1 MASAATVSPPPATL
15 SNLPAWVNSAAFFA
29 SATVAR
35 SKGGVSKAPTG
46 PFHTKVRLASKP
58 AAICA
63 TLWGPI
69 SRIIAVGGTALIPT
83 VRVTAPASSFSAVT
97 ASTGKMTSQ
106 PRAFALVEAQIFEQ
120 RDLARLEGGNNPL
133 RLGADAVRREIYRP
147 PDRPAQRL
155 DERAQR
161 QFRVRPL
168 GPAEMR

>member
-1 MASAATVSPPPATL
+1 MRPVRRREG
-15 SNLPAWVNSAAFFA
+15 VVDIG
-29 SATVAR
+29 VAER
-35 SKGGVSKAPTG
+35 GE
-46 PFHTKVRLASKP
+46 RLRE
-58 AAICA
+58 C
-63 TLWGPI
+63 
-69 SRIIAVGGTALIPT
+69 RVVG
-83 VRVTAPASSFSAVT
+83 F
-97 ASTGKMTSQ
+97 
-106 PRAFALVEAQIFEQ
+106 FALVEAQIFEQ